1 MFKMF
6 FECNDTLLHSLDIME
21 KYDLTSFATH
31 SNISF
36 VNFCQG
42 PLWQQK
48 SAPFRAEGRI
58 VLPYFLY
65 ADETEMNN
73 GLGPHASPS
82 FQVYY
87 SFPFLD
93 QSPLF
98 TAAIIE
104 KEVYKKYGNT
114 RCLRPILEVLKSL
127 EIDGI
132 EILTS
137 AGIKQVHFV
146 LGLVL
151 GDNAGINKMLGFK
164 SCAATCGCR
173 FCKMPQKDLKVTSKL
188 DKNLL
193 RSKASYAVDSVSAD
207 DSSGVAEACVFHLL
221 PSFHVQENFFVDVM
235 HDWFEGV
242 SRYLL
247 VHILNYC
254 IKIKCYFT
262 LAQLNLLKNSFSYGE
277 IEIGNVFRDITAEHL
292 KEGKIKCTAREM
304 MMFIHLFPLIIGHRI
319 PASDTVWSIFIM
331 FSKINDILMSF
342 EYTDDLLNELD
353 NLIIAFNTDYLQIF
367 NDTLKPKFHYLLHYR
382 DVIAQSGPPR
392 QFWCFRYEGFHKQ
405 FKAYAHVT
413 ANRRNLS
420 VSLATKACLKFAYEL
435 FFLYKDIFVT
445 FRASSTRISSQF
457 LSPCARAAII
467 ARGSLIHSQCIDF
480 EAYSEIIYMLKKY
493 KKGYYVSTCNN
504 DNLQVYE
511 IQHVVVFAAYPATPF
526 LLLRQMKVGSFDTHL
541 QSVHFFPG
549 AYMQPEDIFDVI
561 SIKCFNG
568 PPLNSYQVSSG
579 EHYIR
584 PKNYY

>member
-1 MFKMF
+1 MEPSTYNDCCYICDRRIPQFKYRFIRHLRDFHGNETTFTCNFPGCSSAGKKKCFFNISKFIRHFNAHNPDSHISENSSSTSSSSVSGGSQSFDSTSDFQISGSSQISAESLITCSPPSLCSSSPLVPDNNTPPLTPPLSPSKETHNTLPRISPMMRILLQLHNRNNFARSDVLFVQELIVEFAEQQLTSFENFGNKLSLSSDEQLQLISFLSLQNQSLTECNTEFKLLKQLQQLELCGTGAEKVEIDCHTVITHKHGVATVAEKRATISVMPIPFQFKLF
-6 FECNDTLLHSLDIME
+6 FECNDTLLRSLHIME
-21 KYDLTSFATH
+21 KFVEISFATH

-42 PLWQQK
+42 PLWHQK

-207 DSSGVAEACVFHLL
+207 DSSGVSEACVFHLL
-221 PSFHVQENFFVDVM
+221 PSFHVQDNFFVDVM

-247 VHILNYC
+247 VHILN
-254 IKIKCYFT
+254 I
-262 LAQLNLLKNSFSYGE
+262 
-277 IEIGNVFRDITAEHL
+277 
-292 KEGKIKCTAREM
+292 
-304 MMFIHLFPLIIGHRI
+304 
-319 PASDTVWSIFIM
+319 ASKSI
-331 FSKINDILMSF
+331 
-342 EYTDDLLNELD
+342 
-353 NLIIAFNTDYLQIF
+353 
-367 NDTLKPKFHYLLHYR
+367 
-382 DVIAQSGPPR
+382 
-392 QFWCFRYEGFHKQ
+392 
-405 FKAYAHVT
+405 VT
-413 ANRRNLS
+413 
-420 VSLATKACLKFAYEL
+420 
-435 FFLYKDIFVT
+435 
-445 FRASSTRISSQF
+445 
-457 LSPCARAAII
+457 SP
-467 ARGSLIHSQCIDF
+467 SP
-480 EAYSEIIYMLKKY
+480 
-493 KKGYYVSTCNN
+493 N
-504 DNLQVYE
+504 
-511 IQHVVVFAAYPATPF
+511 
-526 LLLRQMKVGSFDTHL
+526 
-541 QSVHFFPG
+541 
-549 AYMQPEDIFDVI
+549 
-561 SIKCFNG
+561 
-568 PPLNSYQVSSG
+568 
-579 EHYIR
+579 
-584 PKNYY
+584 